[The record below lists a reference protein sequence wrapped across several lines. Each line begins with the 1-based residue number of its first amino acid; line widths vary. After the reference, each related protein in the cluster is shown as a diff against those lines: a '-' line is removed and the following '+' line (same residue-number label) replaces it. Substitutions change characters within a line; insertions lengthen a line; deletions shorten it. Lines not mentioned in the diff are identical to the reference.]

1 MSKRVFGEIIAGILV
16 VATVFIP
23 KIVFDRYLAY
33 NDDAYIVAA
42 AEITTM
48 AVTSLLI
55 ASAVYYIARRIREF
69 FASHD

>member
-33 NDDAYIVAA
+33 NDTYIVAA
-42 AEITTM
+42 AEITMM

>member
-42 AEITTM
+42 AEITMM

-55 ASAVYYIARRIREF
+55 ASAVYYIPRRIREF